1 MSSDKEPKGAGVVDL
16 TAGQTTSKLV
26 TPCPC
31 QLVDLNKVLVVHVH
45 TQKESL
51 RNGKIMQADS
61 CLLFKIY
68 TDEWIEMAKAAKEK
82 EKTPGAERDN
92 PNKKKAVARSEVR
105 TILRKFSSSC

>member
-1 MSSDKEPKGAGVVDL
+1 
-16 TAGQTTSKLV
+16 
-26 TPCPC
+26 
-31 QLVDLNKVLVVHVH
+31 VDLNKVLVVHVH